1 VFPGAVA
8 DTGSGT
14 RARSSLS
21 FFSVAR
27 EGKGLACCVVF
38 TASGSDALRRQ
49 GRRLH
54 TANVV
59 SVCVFVTD
67 IRGLRPGQPLRGA
80 GRGATAF
87 YTSSV
92 DA

>member
-1 VFPGAVA
+1 VFLGAVV
-8 DTGSGT
+8 DIGPSTP
-14 RARSSLS
+14 ARLSLS
-21 FFSVAR
+21 FLSVAR
-27 EGKGLACCVVF
+27 EGKGLARCVAF
-38 TASGSDALRRQ
+38 TASESGALRRR

-54 TANVV
+54 IANMV
-59 SVCVFVTD
+59 SVCVFVID

-80 GRGATAF
+80 GQGAMAF